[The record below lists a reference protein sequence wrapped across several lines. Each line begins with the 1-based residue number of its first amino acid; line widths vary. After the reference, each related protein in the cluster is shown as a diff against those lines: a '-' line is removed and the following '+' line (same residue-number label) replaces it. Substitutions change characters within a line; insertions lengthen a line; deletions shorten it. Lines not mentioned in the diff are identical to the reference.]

1 VPVVI
6 DGGGQ
11 REIVE
16 HGISG
21 FRFTSKEELKS
32 YTLKLINDDCLREK
46 MAKNAHNRSKKFTKE
61 EFKKKALEFFSDIE
75 NRLRG
80 GEPMEVKL

>member
-1 VPVVI
+1 MTTVEAMQNYCVPVVI

-32 YTLKLINDDCLREK
+32 YTLKADQRRLSPREDG
-46 MAKNAHNRSKKFTKE
+46 KKC
-61 EFKKKALEFFSDIE
+61 
-75 NRLRG
+75 
-80 GEPMEVKL
+80 V